1 MLLVYTAVVW
11 MRSTV
16 RSTESAVLVSVVVV
30 GALANLLP
38 QRHATAIATISSV
51 VRLAA
56 KIVKASTSFPLW
68 VVDLVEVFGFA
79 ALV

>member
-1 MLLVYTAVVW
+1 MLVYTAVVW

-38 QRHATAIATISSV
+38 QRHATAPATISSV